1 MVDEADPKKRICTAH
16 HCEGV
21 ICSRKN
27 CPMVHELE
35 PTKWDPAVLKK
46 WHELIEATDG
56 MSWHSSVDVAKILS
70 IIASSA

>member
-1 MVDEADPKKRICTAH
+1 M
-16 HCEGV
+16 
-21 ICSRKN
+21 CSRKN
-27 CPMVHELE
+27 CPMVHELD